1 MDRTVRIKQSK
12 FYYKVHLIKL
22 DFEKVVLQKLR
33 HRSILLSLNMQQIQ
47 GSFMDVLGN
56 DNDNDID
63 DTDDD
68 EHA

>member
-1 MDRTVRIKQSK
+1 M
-12 FYYKVHLIKL
+12 

-68 EHA
+68 ERA

>member
-1 MDRTVRIKQSK
+1 
-12 FYYKVHLIKL
+12 
-22 DFEKVVLQKLR
+22 
-33 HRSILLSLNMQQIQ
+33 MQQIQ